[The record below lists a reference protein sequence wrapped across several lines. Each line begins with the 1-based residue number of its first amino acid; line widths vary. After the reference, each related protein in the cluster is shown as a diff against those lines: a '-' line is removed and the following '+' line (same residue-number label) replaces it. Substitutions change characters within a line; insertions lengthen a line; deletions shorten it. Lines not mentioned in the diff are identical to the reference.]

1 MRSSDACST
10 HSMLVQGQ
18 QMTTNICNLFTIFQ
32 ALIAHFHCQVI
43 SEVYVEHPVVCHES
57 DSRFSMIPTQ
67 GGRLQ
72 TTVKRNLNNKYALI
86 KVTWG
91 EIFVLVGKSAKNKP
105 IPIRLTMPIE
115 ATVIKATGKAFIS
128 SHLETLAATTTMRNT
143 CQRQEQRSK
152 QLILLLEYF

>member
-1 MRSSDACST
+1 
-10 HSMLVQGQ
+10 ML
-18 QMTTNICNLFTIFQ
+18 FQ
-32 ALIAHFHCQVI
+32 HEMALPIEVI
-43 SEVYVEHPVVCHES
+43 SEVYVEHLVVCHES

-72 TTVKRNLNNKYALI
+72 MTVKRYLDRSYLL
-86 KVTWG
+86 TWG

-128 SHLETLAATTTMRNT
+128 SHLETLATTMQNI
-143 CQRQEQRSK
+143 CQRQERRSK